1 MAIEIASFPIKSG
14 DFPVRDVN
22 VYQRV
27 CMKHRVKPQ
36 KNSVYTKITYIYI
49 IYIYIIVF
57 NEHGFWSPMYLQT
70 LMFDKILYT
79 VIFLTML
86 GFKY

>member
-1 MAIEIASFPIKSG
+1 MAIEIVSFPIKSG

-27 CMKHRVKPQ
+27 CMKHSVKPQ

-49 IYIYIIVF
+49 LVF

>member
-1 MAIEIASFPIKSG
+1 
-14 DFPVRDVN
+14 
-22 VYQRV
+22 
-27 CMKHRVKPQ
+27 MKHRVKPQ
-36 KNSVYTKITYIYI
+36 KNGVYTKITYIYI
-49 IYIYIIVF
+49 LVF
-57 NEHGFWSPMYLQT
+57 NEHGFWSPMYLQI